1 MYLCGVDNSEIT
13 YLDSK
18 GTDLSSKTPDATHE
32 ASDSAPRTEGRR
44 RGAAAS
50 LGVQVDFTRARMLP
64 NTGATCDVYEY
75 RYGSKRFLVKRIKEE
90 HDGKSVILEAF
101 RKEYEIGVTLD
112 HRALPTYRF
121 ITDDYIVMDY
131 VDGRTLAAMIRD
143 RDPWL
148 EETANVRR
156 MLTQLTEVI
165 DYMHQKNVVHCDV
178 KCDNVMIT
186 SGTRNVVLID
196 LGEAYTYALD
206 RFAGD
211 PRVYGLDLHEDMGS
225 PDIDFHG
232 IGMIVD
238 RLEEAGYACGRF
250 RRFRQLC
257 DRRGVTPARLL
268 AFLRPRRYGLIATVA
283 TVTAAL
289 IAALILMLTHRGGAE
304 SDNTGTAA
312 PARQDTVVIMREA
325 TEAEQPSATP
335 SAPTARVTTPEPK
348 AAAPDYKSA
357 IENELTGF
365 FAPVESE
372 ITGLERLLETGTA
385 SDNELLDR
393 MSKANNVWLD
403 LWHEAYDTCKKRH
416 PDVDAMDVEMAVYNT
431 RAFQKTNHHMSVVAQ
446 ALNAEMRRRHPD
458 IYND

>member
-1 MYLCGVDNSEIT
+1 MYLCAVDNSEIT
-13 YLDSK
+13 YLDSE
-18 GTDLSSKTPDATHE
+18 GTELSSKASDATPVK
-32 ASDSAPRTEGRR
+32 DGRR
-44 RGAAAS
+44 RDATVS
-50 LGVQVDFTRARMLP
+50 LEVRVDFSRARMLP

-121 ITDDYIVMDY
+121 MAQDYIVMDY

-165 DYMHQKNVVHCDV
+165 DYLHQKNVVHCDI

-238 RLEEAGYACGRF
+238 RLEGAGYACGRF

-268 AFLRPRRYGLIATVA
+268 DALRPRRYSLIATVA

-289 IAALILMLTHRGGAE
+289 IAALILMLTHRSGAE

-325 TEAEQPSATP
+325 TEAEQPSA
-335 SAPTARVTTPEPK
+335 SASQPPAPAPVTESK

-416 PDVDAMDVEMAVYNT
+416 PDVEAMDVEMAVYNT
-431 RAFQKTNHHMSVVAQ
+431 RAFQATNHHMSVVAQ
-446 ALNAEMRRRHPD
+446 SLNDEMRRRHPD